1 MQETCYIPEFPVHND
16 APPRKE
22 SSPPADA
29 PPRKDASPRRDY
41 YARIAA
47 RFLKDPL
54 ISPDAK
60 LLRALLAA
68 FADQRTGRT
77 YVSLRRIELL
87 IRCGRR
93 RRSAAQNELVAAGWL
108 KLVRERAYGG
118 RLGRLTYLL
127 CEPPLSFLAHPR
139 TAAPLHVVEPR
150 HAAAPRKPPVSAPA
164 PLNHS
169 SHEGRPHDPAPR
181 RPSPKRP
188 PVRRFA
194 TVVKRRTPNTSM
206 PSKK

>member
-1 MQETCYIPEFPVHND
+1 MQETCSVPEVPVHND
-16 APPRKE
+16 ATPHKE
-22 SSPPADA
+22 SSPRTDA
-29 PPRKDASPRRDY
+29 PQRRDY
-41 YARIAA
+41 YARLAA

-77 YVSLRRIELL
+77 FVSLRRIQLL
-87 IRCGRR
+87 MRCGRK
-93 RRSAAQNELVAAGWL
+93 RRSAAQNELAATGWL
-108 KLVRERAYGG
+108 KLIRERAYGG

-127 CEPPLSFLAHPR
+127 CEPPLSFPATHG
-139 TAAPLHVVEPR
+139 
-150 HAAAPRKPPVSAPA
+150 AAARHEPLTSAPA
-164 PLNHS
+164 PHNHHS
-169 SHEGRPHDPAPR
+169 RERAPHDPAGR
-181 RPSPKRP
+181 QPSSKRP

>member
-1 MQETCYIPEFPVHND
+1 MQETSSATEIPVRKNAPPLKDNAPRTD
-16 APPRKE
+16 AP
-22 SSPPADA
+22 
-29 PPRKDASPRRDY
+29 PRRDY
-41 YARIAA
+41 YARLAA

-77 YVSLRRIELL
+77 YVSLRRIQLL
-87 IRCGRR
+87 MRCGRK
-93 RRSAAQNELVAAGWL
+93 RRSAAQNELAAAGWL
-108 KLVRERAYGG
+108 KLIRERAYGG

-127 CEPPLSFLAHPR
+127 CEPPLHTPSHHQQTVCA
-139 TAAPLHVVEPR
+139 AAPLH
-150 HAAAPRKPPVSAPA
+150 ATAPRKPPMTAPA
-164 PLNHS
+164 LRSQPS
-169 SHEGRPHDPAPR
+169 RDRTPHDPAARP
-181 RPSPKRP
+181 PSPKRS

-206 PSKK
+206 PNKK

>member
-1 MQETCYIPEFPVHND
+1 MQETCPTPEAPVRND
-16 APPRKE
+16 APPHKE
-22 SSPPADA
+22 S
-29 PPRKDASPRRDY
+29 SPRRDY
-41 YARIAA
+41 YARLAA

-77 YVSLRRIELL
+77 YVSLRRIQLL
-87 IRCGRR
+87 MRCGRK
-93 RRSAAQNELVAAGWL
+93 RRSCAQNELAAAGWL
-108 KLVRERAYGG
+108 KLIRERAYGG

-127 CEPPLSFLAHPR
+127 CEPPLHAPPHHQQ
-139 TAAPLHVVEPR
+139 TVCAAAPLH
-150 HAAAPRKPPVSAPA
+150 AAAPHKPRKSAPV
-164 PLNHS
+164 PLNPHS
-169 SHEGRPHDPAPR
+169 QERMPHDPAA
-181 RPSPKRP
+181 RPPSSKRP